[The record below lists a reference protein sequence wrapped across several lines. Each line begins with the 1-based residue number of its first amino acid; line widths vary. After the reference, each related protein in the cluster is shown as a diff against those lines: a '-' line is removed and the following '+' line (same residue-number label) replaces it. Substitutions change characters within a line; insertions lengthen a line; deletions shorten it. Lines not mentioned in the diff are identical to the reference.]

1 MPGHLIIV
9 AGLSGAGKTTLI
21 TKVLNQTPKMRYLTT
36 YTTRLPRDSEQDSF
50 EHIFVNQSTYQK
62 LQQDS
67 ADWDHAEYH
76 GAWYG
81 TDVEATKQLLTI
93 RDVICAIIP
102 DPNIL
107 RMLKHHYP
115 NLTVIWVNTPPGT
128 AKRRISYDEKRSSRQ
143 EDTTLV
149 DSADYIFEPTNNLE
163 FDGQVF
169 VKLVAEI
176 TNR

>member
-21 TKVLNQTPKMRYLTT
+21 TRVLNQIPKMRYLTT
-36 YTTRLPRDSEQDSF
+36 YTTRPPRDSEQDNF
-50 EHIFVNQSTYQK
+50 EHIFVSQSTYQK

-81 TDVEATKQLLTI
+81 TDVAATKQLLKTH
-93 RDVICAIIP
+93 DVICAIIP

-115 NLTVIWVNTPPGT
+115 NLIVIWVNTPSET
-128 AKRRISYDEKRSSRQ
+128 AKQRISHDEKRSSRQ
-143 EDTTLV
+143 ENTALA
-149 DSADYIFEPTNNLE
+149 DSADYIFEPTNSLKSDE
-163 FDGQVF
+163 QAF
-169 VKLVAEI
+169 VRLVAEI
-176 TNR
+176 TSR